1 MNLVKF
7 GKHWEINSREDYDR
21 AIESLDCADFCARMS
36 DDYSVEC
43 RERAEIAKQRAEI
56 VQMAEEKGII

>member
-1 MNLVKF
+1 MDLVKF
-7 GKHWEINSREDYDR
+7 GKHWEIETRADYDR
-21 AIESLDCADFCARMS
+21 AMEALDCADFCARMS

-43 RERAEIAKQRAEI
+43 RELAEIARQRAEI